1 MFESTLIRSIPVA
14 RINHWGL
21 FFCALLIF
29 SGALKGEHSLVSRLP
44 VDLTLLSA
52 SGMLI
57 FMALKWFVNPRIQYP
72 YPLAWVAWLFLTFVP
87 GCILGPGGD
96 YPASKVAQL
105 FTLTPATVI
114 APMLFMD
121 SEVDPETLFRSLAVV
136 SLGVVVSFALGGKL
150 LEIILSPDSYDRAE
164 AFGGGPILFGRAMG
178 YLTVFSGMR
187 IFRRSNTAWLR
198 AGMAF
203 LFFLGLGGTILS
215 GSRGPLLAA
224 ILPLMFLAVQQGGHL
239 RTQRAWAMVIVVG
252 MGLFI
257 AVVISLLPQAALD
270 RIISGM
276 APGAPDAS
284 TLARQQAYGRSLDL
298 IGATPM
304 GIGWGGFPSHVNAFN
319 GLAIQYPHNLFVEV
333 FLEGGWM
340 AGFSLL
346 ALMGAAPLVLWRHRR
361 TEAGGMILV
370 ALLYFLINAMVSS
383 DVNGNRPA
391 LALAVVALV
400 FSAMKRKEGSP
411 RPIHAATG
419 S

>member
-1 MFESTLIRSIPVA
+1 VA
-14 RINHWGL
+14 RINRWGL

-52 SGMLI
+52 SGTLI
-57 FMALKWFVNPRIQYP
+57 FMALKWLVSPRIQYP
-72 YPLAWVAWLFLTFVP
+72 YALAGVAWLFLTFVP
-87 GCILGPGGD
+87 GCFLGPGGE

-114 APMLFMD
+114 APILFMD
-121 SEVDPETLFRSLAVV
+121 SEVEFEILFRSLALVA
-136 SLGVVVSFALGGKL
+136 LGVVVSFALGGKL
-150 LEIILSPDSYDRAE
+150 LEIILSPDAYDRAE

-178 YLTVFSGMR
+178 YLTVFSGMT
-187 IFRRSNTAWLR
+187 ILRRTGTARLR

-224 ILPLMFLAVQQGGHL
+224 ILPLMVLAAVQGGGHFRKQ
-239 RTQRAWAMVIVVG
+239 RTWAVVIVVG
-252 MGLFI
+252 MAMFI
-257 AVVISLLPQAALD
+257 AVTISMLPQAALD
-270 RIISGM
+270 RIVSGM

-298 IGATPM
+298 IGITPL
-304 GIGWGGFPSHVNAFN
+304 GIGWGGFTSHVNAFN

-340 AGFSLL
+340 AGFSLV

-361 TEAGGMILV
+361 TEAGGMLLA
-370 ALLYFLINAMVSS
+370 ALLYFLVNAMVSS

-391 LALAVVALV
+391 LALAAAALT